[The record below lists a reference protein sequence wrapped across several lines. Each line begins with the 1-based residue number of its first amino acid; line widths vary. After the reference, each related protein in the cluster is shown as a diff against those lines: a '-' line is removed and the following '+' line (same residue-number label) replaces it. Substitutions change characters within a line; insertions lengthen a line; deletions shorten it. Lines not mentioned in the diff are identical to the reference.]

1 MANNKQ
7 RGNRLKSS
15 LRKEM
20 IQLFRN
26 EQKTRLGYKEVS
38 GIFKMKGSEKR
49 KLVHDILKELVHDGI
64 LNTPERGFYI
74 WNGAEKGVSADLE
87 GTIEV
92 TQRGAGFVIVDGL
105 DKDIYIA
112 KPNIGQA
119 FHGDK
124 VGVRILKKSA
134 KRTEGQVVKV
144 LERKKTH
151 FVGVI
156 EKNEKFAFLVPDD
169 HRMDVD
175 LFIPLSKL
183 NGAHHGYKAVVELT
197 DWPADSKSPFAK
209 VTEVLGK
216 PGSNDAEMFSILSES
231 GIGWTFPE
239 EVIQE
244 SSELDQTISEDEIAN
259 RRDFRKVTTFTID
272 PHDAK
277 DFDDALSIEFLE
289 NGNAEIGIHIADV
302 GHYVTVGSELDKE
315 ARKRGNST
323 YLVDRVIPMLPET
336 ISNVLCSLRPHE
348 EKYCFSAVFEINP
361 QGKIEKEWF
370 GKGVIYSDRRF
381 TYEEAQEIIE
391 GKEGDLKHEILFMDK
406 LAKKY
411 RSERMKS
418 GALNI
423 VSEEVRFKL
432 DEQGLPI
439 EVVKKVAKDSN
450 QLVEEFMLLAN
461 KKVAEYIGITKKEFD
476 IPLVYRVHDRPDME
490 KLATF
495 NVFLQ
500 KFNLKGDFSNPSK
513 VAGELNKLFDQTRE
527 ENEFGMIQQ
536 MAIRSMS
543 KAAYDIS
550 NIGHYGLGF
559 SHYAHFTSPI
569 RRYADL
575 LVHRAVF
582 DELNGVKPKHGNDL
596 RETCKHISKT
606 ERQSIDAER
615 NSTKYFQVIFV
626 RDSIGEE
633 FEGTITGLTEW
644 GMYVEMNDNKCE
656 GMVSLKEISGDT
668 YVFDN
673 EKYVVKGINYG
684 DEYNMGDSVKVVLR
698 KVNVRKRQ
706 IDLDLVS

>member
-1 MANNKQ
+1 MSKNKKSK
-7 RGNRLKSS
+7 NRLKSS
-15 LRKEM
+15 LRREM
-20 IQLFRN
+20 IQLFKN
-26 EQKTRLGYKEVS
+26 EPNEVVGYKQVS
-38 GIFKMKGSEKR
+38 AIFNMKGQEKR
-49 KLVHDILKELVHDGI
+49 KLVHDILKELSKDEI
-64 LNTPERGFYI
+64 LSQPERGLFA
-74 WNGAEKGVSADLE
+74 WNKNQNDAKSDSEGV
-87 GTIEV
+87 IEI
-92 TQRGAGFVIVDGL
+92 TQRGAGYVTVEGL
-105 DKDIYIA
+105 DKDVFIA
-112 KPNIGQA
+112 KPNTGQA
-119 FHGDK
+119 FNGDQVAIK
-124 VGVRILKKSA
+124 ILKRKG
-134 KRTEGQVVKV
+134 KRVEGQV
-144 LERKKTH
+144 LEVISRKKTH

-169 HRMDVD
+169 PRMDVD

-197 DWPADSKSPFAK
+197 DWPKDSKSPFAK

-216 PGSNDAEMFSILSES
+216 PGSNDAEMYSILSES

-239 EVIQE
+239 EVIAE
-244 SSELDQTISEDEIAN
+244 SNELDQTINEEEIAK
-259 RRDFRKVTTFTID
+259 RRDFRKTITFTID

-289 NGNAEIGIHIADV
+289 NGNSEIGIHIADV
-302 GHYVTVGSELDKE
+302 SHYVTKGSELDKE

-348 EKYCFSAVFEINP
+348 EKFCFSAVFEINP

-391 GKEGDLKHEILFMDK
+391 GKEGDFKDEILFLDK

-411 RSERMKS
+411 RKKRMKS

-423 VSEEVRFKL
+423 VSEEVRFRL
-432 DEQGLPI
+432 DETGQPV

-461 KKVAEYIGITKKEFD
+461 RKVAEFIGVQKKDFN

-495 NVFLQ
+495 NLFLS
-500 KFNLKGDFSNPSK
+500 KFNMKGNFDNPSN
-513 VAGELNKLFDQTRE
+513 VATELNNLFDQLRD
-527 ENEFGMIQQ
+527 ENEFSVIQS
-536 MAIRSMS
+536 MAIRSMA
-543 KAAYDIS
+543 KAAYDTS

-575 LVHRAVF
+575 LVHRIIF
-582 DELNGVKPKHGNDL
+582 DELNQEKHKFGSDL
-596 RETCKHISKT
+596 KETCKHISKT
-606 ERQSIDAER
+606 ERQSIEAER
-615 NSTKYFQVIFV
+615 NSTKYFQAIFV

-633 FEGTITGLTEW
+633 FEGKITGLTEW
-644 GMYVEMNDNKCE
+644 GMYVEMTENKCE

-668 YVFDN
+668 YVFDS

-684 DEYNMGDSVKVVLR
+684 DEYNIGDSVKVILR